1 MANKERPANDR
12 DPNHRLRA
20 SESGPRSTA
29 ERPANGLKVA
39 DTPQPKAANE
49 AARGG
54 DPYNTSGS
62 FDRKKHWERVGKR

>member
-12 DPNHRLRA
+12 DPNLKLRA
-20 SESGPRSTA
+20 NDSDPQPTN
-29 ERPANGLKVA
+29 ERPANRLTMAVA
-39 DTPQPKAANE
+39 PPKAANE
-49 AARGG
+49 ERGG